1 MNETKKIKLRKLRL
15 LNFKGIR
22 LKEIDFNLELTSILA
37 ANGKG
42 KTTIA
47 DAFNWLLFGKDTK
60 GRQSSGKSSFG
71 LKTYDDTGTV
81 IPRIPHEVAAELEV
95 DGRIINLRRSFTEK
109 WTKTRG
115 EAEEHFSGNEEK
127 RYMNDV
133 PYSEAEWKIK
143 IADICPEET
152 FRLITNPSY
161 FSSLKYDEKRK
172 KLISMAG
179 GVSDKD
185 IADGN
190 EDFIALL
197 ATLKKEGKT
206 IDEFRKEIKAK
217 KTLVNAEIK
226 GFPKRIDDQLAGMP
240 EEADWDAIS
249 KSISEK
255 EARITEIEDSIM
267 NAAKMEESENS
278 RLLDITERLHEVRAE
293 IQKRSHEIA
302 DKASES
308 YRKLKK
314 EHDALVYEYDAL
326 VRAKKNLQE
335 DIKSS
340 EEEILRLKATREKLL
355 SQYERLR
362 NKSREIKAE
371 QITFSESDFKCPTCG
386 HTFDADRIESIQDEM
401 LANFENRK
409 KARLEAVI
417 SEINEN
423 ISNGKSNANSAK
435 ALAAQIEGYKAR
447 ITENETRIAE
457 IENNASFN
465 ATLTPP
471 DATPLIDAD
480 EKIRELRIEE
490 ERLVAASVPCKSDA
504 DQNRKEMSE
513 RRDAL
518 RQEVRQLQQTLFRR
532 DEIDRRKKFIE
543 ELRTQFQQMNQELA
557 TLEKTEFTIN
567 AFAKARIN
575 AVEDRI
581 NSMFKTVRFKMFEIQ
596 INGGENEIC
605 EATLNGVPYGDC
617 SNAERINMGLDIINA
632 ISRYEGVTAPIF
644 IDNAESVCNLLP
656 TGAQVIRLVV
666 SPGHDEF
673 TVK

>member
-1 MNETKKIKLRKLRL
+1 MKENTEIKLRKLRL

-22 LKEIDFNLELTSILA
+22 LKEIDFNAGITSILA

-71 LKTYDDTGTV
+71 LKTYDDSSTV

-95 DGRIINLRRSFTEK
+95 GGRIINLRRSFNEK

-133 PYSEAEWKIK
+133 PYSESEWKNK

-197 ATLKKEGKT
+197 AKLKNEDKT
-206 IDEFRKEIKAK
+206 IDEYRKEIKAK
-217 KTLVNAEIK
+217 KTLINSEVK
-226 GFPKRIDDQLAGMP
+226 GIPKRIEDQLAGMP
-240 EEADWDAIS
+240 EDADWDEIS
-249 KSISEK
+249 KSISDK
-255 EARITEIEDSIM
+255 EAQITEIEDNIM

-278 RLLDITERLHEVRAE
+278 RILDITERLHEVRAG
-293 IQKRSHEIA
+293 IQKRGHEIT
-302 DKASES
+302 DKASDS
-308 YRKLKK
+308 YRKLKGD
-314 EHDALVYEYDAL
+314 HDALVDERNTL
-326 VRAKKNLQE
+326 MKSVTNLQG

-340 EEEILRLKATREKLL
+340 EEKIAGLKATREKLL
-355 SQYERLR
+355 SQYESLR
-362 NKSREIKAE
+362 KKSREIKAE
-371 QITFSESDFKCPTCG
+371 QLTFSESDFKCPTCG
-386 HTFDADRIESIQDEM
+386 HTFDADRIESIQAEM
-401 LANFENRK
+401 LENFENRK
-409 KARLEAVI
+409 KARLEAVT

-423 ISNGKSNANSAK
+423 ISNGKSNASATK
-435 ALAAQIEGYKAR
+435 ALAAQIEEYKTR
-447 ITENETRIAE
+447 ITEKEARIAE
-457 IENNASFN
+457 IENNPSFS

-480 EKIRELRIEE
+480 EKIRELREEE
-490 ERLVAASVPCKSDA
+490 ERLVAASTPRKSDA
-504 DQNRKEMSE
+504 DQSRKEMSE

-518 RQEVRQLQQTLFRR
+518 RQEVKQLQQILFRR
-532 DEIDRRKKFIE
+532 DEINRRKKFIE
-543 ELRTQFQQMNQELA
+543 KLRTQLQQMSQEF
-557 TLEKTEFTIN
+557 TSLEKIEFIIN
-567 AFAKARIN
+567 AFTKARIN
-575 AVEDRI
+575 AVEDKI

-644 IDNAESVCNLLP
+644 IDNAEGVCNLLP

-666 SPGHDEF
+666 SPEHDEL